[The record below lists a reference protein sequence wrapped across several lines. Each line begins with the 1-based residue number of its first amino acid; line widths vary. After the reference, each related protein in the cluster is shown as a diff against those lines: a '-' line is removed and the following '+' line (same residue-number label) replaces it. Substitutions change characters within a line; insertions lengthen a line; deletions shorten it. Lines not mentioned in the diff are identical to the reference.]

1 MVYVYVQCVLHTT
14 FILDTT
20 QPQSSCVYNSI
31 VPSSCSKMRSENP
44 VAMTMG
50 TIYGFGCWCMYGY
63 LGQSLQAT
71 YNLYYSDG
79 ELKGLCGMY
88 QRIIL
93 VPRPDYAEWVSLA
106 RYVTCLDPLKLMV
119 LTLTTACTSVFLV

>member
-1 MVYVYVQCVLHTT
+1 MVYIYVQCVLHTT

-44 VAMTMG
+44 VAITMG

-63 LGQSLQAT
+63 LGQSLQAI

-79 ELKGLCGMY
+79 EVKGLCGMY
-88 QRIIL
+88 KRIIL
-93 VPRPDYAEWVSLA
+93 IPHPDYASRVGKPCKICDL
-106 RYVTCLDPLKLMV
+106 P
-119 LTLTTACTSVFLV
+119 